1 MPYGG
6 SSWTIGCVS
15 DLPERSARRT
25 AKLASIPLSAAGRAA
40 SGVGRRLTG
49 WTSDEVTTANRER
62 AAAQLFEV
70 LGNLKGGAMKLGQA
84 LSVFE
89 AALPEGIAAPYRE
102 ALVKLQ
108 EEAPPMPTSTVYRVL
123 DEQFGTRWRD
133 RFQSFDERPAAAA
146 SIGQVHRGTW
156 HDGREVAVKIQYPGA
171 GPALIADLN
180 QLSRLARL
188 YGMVTP
194 GLDIK
199 PLLAEIRD
207 RVTDE
212 LDYRLE
218 AATQRAFATAFAD
231 DPDFLVPAVVASAPY
246 VVISEWIGGTP
257 LRKIIAE
264 GSQSQRDRA
273 GELLGTLTFVGPA
286 RAGYLHAD
294 PHPGNYRLMPDGRL
308 GVLDFGAVKELPDG
322 LPDFIGRIIRQV
334 LAGDLDG
341 AVQGLRDNDFLRG
354 EIDVDPK
361 ELMDYIGSVLDP
373 LRSERF
379 RFTREWL
386 QAEAVRLTNPKGP
399 AIRFGRQLNIPS
411 QYVMIHRVLI
421 GSIGI
426 LSQLGAEA
434 GYRAIVAEWLP
445 GFAD

>member
-1 MPYGG
+1 MDNRG
-6 SSWTIGCVS
+6 VS
-15 DLPERSARRT
+15 ELPERSTRRT
-25 AKLASIPLSAAGRAA
+25 AKLASLPLSAAGRAA
-40 SGVGRRLTG
+40 TGVGRRLTG
-49 WTSDEVTTANRER
+49 QSSAEVTNANRER

-70 LGNLKGGAMKLGQA
+70 LGSLKGGAMKLGQA

-89 AALPEGIAAPYRE
+89 AALPDGIAAPYRE

-108 EEAPPMPTSTVYRVL
+108 EEAPPMPISTVRRVL
-123 DEQFGTRWRD
+123 DEQFGTRWRE
-133 RFQSFDERPAAAA
+133 RFQHFDDTPAAAA

-156 HDGREVAVKIQYPGA
+156 HDGRDVAVKIQYPGA

-199 PLLAEIRD
+199 PLIAEIRD

-218 AATQRAFATAFAD
+218 ARSQRAFATAFAD
-231 DPDFLVPAVVASAPY
+231 DPDFYVPAVVASAPKI
-246 VVISEWIGGTP
+246 VISEWIEGTP
-257 LRKIIAE
+257 LRTIIAE
-264 GSQSQRDRA
+264 GSQEDRNRSGA
-273 GELLGTLTFVGPA
+273 LLSTLTFAGPA

-294 PHPGNYRLMPDGRL
+294 PHPGNYRLLPDGRL

-322 LPDFIGRIIRQV
+322 LPEFIGRIIRLV
-334 LAGDLDG
+334 LDEELDRALAG
-341 AVQGLRDNDFLRG
+341 LRENDFLRG
-354 EIDVDPK
+354 EVQVDPV
-361 ELMDYIGSVLDP
+361 ELLAYIGSVLDP
-373 LRSERF
+373 IRTDSF
-379 RFTREWL
+379 QFTREWL
-386 QAEAVRLTNPKGP
+386 QAEAARLTNPKGP
-399 AIRFGRQLNIPS
+399 AVRFGRQLNLPS
-411 QYVMIHRVLI
+411 QYVMIHRVLL

-434 GYRAIVAEWLP
+434 DYRGIVTDWLP

>member
-1 MPYGG
+1 M
-6 SSWTIGCVS
+6 SE
-15 DLPERSARRT
+15 LPERSARRT

-40 SGVGRRLTG
+40 SGFGRRLTG
-49 WTSDEVTTANRER
+49 QTAKEVSSANRER

-89 AALPEGIAAPYRE
+89 AALPEEVAEPYRE

-108 EEAPPMPTSTVYRVL
+108 EEAPPMPISTVYRVL
-123 DEQFGTRWRD
+123 DEQFGTRWRE
-133 RFQSFDERPAAAA
+133 RFRHFDDRPAAAA

-194 GLDIK
+194 GLDMK
-199 PLLAEIRD
+199 PLLAEIRS

-231 DPDFLVPAVVASAPY
+231 DPDFLVPPVVASAPY
-246 VVISEWIGGTP
+246 VVISEWIDGTP

-264 GSQSQRDRA
+264 GSQQDRNRA
-273 GELLGTLTFVGPA
+273 GELLGTLTFAGPA

-294 PHPGNYRLMPDGRL
+294 PHPGNYRLMADGRL

-322 LPDFIGRIIRQV
+322 LPDFIGRIIRLV
-334 LAGDLDG
+334 LDDKPEAAL
-341 AVQGLRDNDFLRG
+341 QGLRDNNFVRG
-354 EIDVDPK
+354 EIEVNPS
-361 ELMDYIGSVLDP
+361 ELIDYIGSVLDP
-373 LRSERF
+373 IKVERF
-379 RFTREWL
+379 QFTRAWL
-386 QAEAVRLTNPKGP
+386 QAEAARLTNPKGP
-399 AIRFGRQLNIPS
+399 AMKFGRQLNLPS
-411 QYVMIHRVLI
+411 EYVMIHRVLL

-426 LSQLGAEA
+426 LCQLGAEA
-434 GYRAIVAEWLP
+434 DYRAIVTEWLP
-445 GFAD
+445 GFTE